1 MPLMTCHVIVKC
13 MISVMN
19 VKLGISEIPIL
30 KGKNRASL
38 MNELPPQAVGIRPST
53 TLVDIGLRTLANRSK
68 SQRVVVKEDVAVKSM
83 TGRIIA
89 SEKIKKLI
97 WNFLKSGKGDLAL
110 IATHAKLGIDIRRVR
125 KGLSCPMKGMARRT
139 LNVHLTKIMDLPS
152 RVKGKASNG

>member
-1 MPLMTCHVIVKC
+1 MTCHVIVKC

-53 TLVDIGLRTLANRSK
+53 TLVNIGLRPLANRSK
-68 SQRVVVKEDVAVKSM
+68 SQRVVVKKDAAVESM

-89 SEKIKKLI
+89 REKIKKLM

-110 IATHAKLGIDIRRVR
+110 IATHAKLGIYIRRGR
-125 KGLSCPMKGMARRT
+125 KSLSCSMKGMGRRA
-139 LNVHLTKIMDLPS
+139 NEIHLTNIKESPTKIKEKRS
-152 RVKGKASNG
+152 

>member
-1 MPLMTCHVIVKC
+1 MMCHAIVKC

-19 VKLGISEIPIL
+19 VKLGISEISVL

-53 TLVDIGLRTLANRSK
+53 TLVDIGLRPLANRSK
-68 SQRVVVKEDVAVKSM
+68 SQRVVVKKDAVVKSM

-89 SEKIKKLI
+89 SEKIKKLM

-139 LNVHLTKIMDLPS
+139 LNIHLTKIMDLPS
-152 RVKGKASNG
+152 RIKGKVSNG